1 MIGFFQSFRLL
12 GKIKPEAVFTRG
24 GFVSVPVALAA
35 RLRGIPFLTHDSD
48 STPSL
53 ANRIIAPWA
62 AVHAVALPKEGY
74 PYPKNKTYQ
83 VGVPISSNYS
93 LVTGSGLKR
102 FRSELG
108 LTDYEQVICVTG
120 GGNGA
125 QNLNKVVLANSSYLL
140 KKYPK
145 LALLHIAGRNLAEEV
160 SKQYDEILSPADR
173 KRVIVK
179 DFVTDLYRYSGAA
192 DIVIGRGGAT
202 NLAEFAVQGKACIII
217 PSSQLIWN
225 VKNAK
230 ALAADNAIIEL
241 SEEHAEQERRLG
253 SLVADLL
260 DNPRKRLE
268 LAKKFIQFSRPNAT
282 EDIAKLILDQAKK
295 NN

>member
-1 MIGFFQSFRLL
+1 M
-12 GKIKPEAVFTRG
+12 
-24 GFVSVPVALAA
+24 PVALAA
-35 RLRGIPFLTHDSD
+35 RLRGIPYITHDSD

-62 AVHAVALPKEGY
+62 KVHAVALPIEGY
-74 PYPKNKTYQ
+74 PYSKNKTYQ
-83 VGVPISSNYS
+83 VGVPISSNYK
-93 LVTGSGLKR
+93 LVTASLLKQYR
-102 FRSELG
+102 QELG
-108 LTDYEQVICVTG
+108 LSKYDQVLCVTG

-125 QNLNKVVLANSSYLL
+125 EKLNQVMLDNASYLL

-145 LALLHIAGRNLAEEV
+145 LALLHIAGRSHSEGL
-160 SKQYDEILSPADR
+160 SRQYDEILSVADR
-173 KRVIVK
+173 KRVVVK

-202 NLAEFAVQGKACIII
+202 NLAEFAAQGKACIII

-241 SEEHAEQERRLG
+241 SEEHAEQERRLA
-253 SLVADLL
+253 SLVSDLL
-260 DNPRKRLE
+260 DNPGKRLQ
-268 LAKKFIQFSRPNAT
+268 LAKKLIQFSKPNAT
-282 EDIAKLILDQAKK
+282 EDIAKLIIEQATKK
-295 NN
+295 